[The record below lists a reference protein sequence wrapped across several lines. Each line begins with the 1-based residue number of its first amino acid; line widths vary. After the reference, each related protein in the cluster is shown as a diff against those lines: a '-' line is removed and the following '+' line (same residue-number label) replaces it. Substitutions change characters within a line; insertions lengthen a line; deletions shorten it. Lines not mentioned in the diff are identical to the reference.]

1 MIYNEET
8 IIQFLKNELK
18 DLKEE
23 KDSHVI
29 YETNELIDI
38 FNLTPD
44 VLTNKKLLF
53 ETYSKLVEVAKKHGI
68 PMAINGK
75 MYDPEDENEGILDLD
90 YGDLEPW
97 LSLGNGFEHPLS
109 GEIIDI
115 LNNEYRLKLSMWIF
129 NV

>member
-1 MIYNEET
+1 
-8 IIQFLKNELK
+8 
-18 DLKEE
+18 
-23 KDSHVI
+23 
-29 YETNELIDI
+29 
-38 FNLTPD
+38 
-44 VLTNKKLLF
+44 
-53 ETYSKLVEVAKKHGI
+53 
-68 PMAINGK
+68 MAINGK